1 MQLSYLKNTP
11 TLKLISENCT
21 GCGFCLA
28 VCPRNVLRED
38 ADKIAITALDRCM
51 ECGACMTNCSFNA
64 IHVDAG
70 TGCAI
75 AIINGLFRKKEPHC

>member
-1 MQLSYLKNTP
+1 MSMRYLKGTP

-21 GCGFCLA
+21 GCGICLD

-38 ADKIAITALDRCM
+38 AQKIAITDLSRCM
-51 ECGACMTNCSFNA
+51 ECGACMTNCSFDA
-64 IHVDAG
+64 IQVDAG